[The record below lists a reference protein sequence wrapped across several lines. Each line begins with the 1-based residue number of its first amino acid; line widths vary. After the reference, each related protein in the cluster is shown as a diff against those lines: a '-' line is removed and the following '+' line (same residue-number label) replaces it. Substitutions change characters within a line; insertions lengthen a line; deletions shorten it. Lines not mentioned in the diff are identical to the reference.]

1 MNITTTTPKTLG
13 DLNSQVDSTGRWHQ
27 MLMGDNLGRK
37 TLKFSMSLKD
47 FIDGSSVGNRTT
59 IETIQQHQGEFHA
72 QRNLDTVHAN
82 GLARYTLMG
91 LVRAGI
97 RSVNGAVDPSILK
110 MRDEL
115 GDPAYVS
122 LQPVVCN
129 IRTCAANGTDLR
141 IRDVGEGSGLE
152 TGAYQV
158 MIGAKQLMW
167 VVDGQHRREG
177 FSRVVD
183 FLRKINQ
190 TYKYP
195 AKGLFVPSSYNG
207 NIIDGTTHNFWAKIL
222 EIALTQATISI
233 ECHLGLNENEEQ
245 QLFYDLNSKGKKVT
259 QSLAYQY
266 DHTDPINKFIAE
278 DIIEDELL
286 GFKPSEK
293 DTSDWQADDGSLSR
307 KDINTVTCL
316 LALGKSNSKSATP
329 ALVEA
334 RREYLKRFWKII
346 ASTDGFG
353 EPKAKSNTLLA
364 QPVVLKAIAKLGFD
378 LAHGHQNIRDEGSY
392 KKLCDAIISND
403 LDFSHKN
410 QLWQAL
416 LMSADEREQALPGI
430 SKYVHVPTDT
440 NLDAGT
446 YDEDNGWMRF
456 GSRHN
461 DIYPRLGDTIRYAL
475 SLRPRPSVTKA
486 LTDQMASKENT

>member
-1 MNITTTTPKTLG
+1 MAVDTQDSPKTLG
-13 DLNSQVDSTGRWHQ
+13 DLKNQVDSTGRWHQ
-27 MLMGDNLGRK
+27 MLMGENLGRM

-47 FIDGSSVGNRTT
+47 FIDGSSVGNRTN
-59 IETIQQHQGEFHA
+59 IESIEAFNGEFHA
-72 QRNLDTVHAN
+72 QRSLDTSHAN

-91 LVRAGI
+91 LVRAAI
-97 RSVNGAVDPSILK
+97 RSVGGSVDPSILK

-129 IRTCAANGTDLR
+129 IRTCLSNGTDLK
-141 IRDVGEGSGLE
+141 IRDVGEGRGFE

-158 MIGAKQLMW
+158 MIGSKQLMW

-177 FSRVVD
+177 FNRVLE
-183 FLRKINQ
+183 FLRKVNQ

-195 AKGLFVPSSYNG
+195 AKGLFVPSSYSG
-207 NIIDGTTHNFWAKIL
+207 DLIDHVTHNFWAKIL

-233 ECHLGLNENEEQ
+233 ECHLGLKENEEQ

-278 DIIEDELL
+278 EFMEGELL

-293 DTSDWQADDGSLSR
+293 DTTDWHTDDGSISR
-307 KDINTVTCL
+307 KDINSVTCL

-329 ALVEA
+329 AIVEG

-346 ASTDGFG
+346 ATTDGFG
-353 EPKAKSNTLLA
+353 EAHAKSNTLLA
-364 QPVVLKAIAKLGFD
+364 QPVVLKALAKLGFD
-378 LAHGHQNIRDEGSY
+378 LAHGHQNIRDEESY
-392 KKLCDAIISND
+392 KKLCEAIISKQ
-403 LDFSHKN
+403 LDFSHQN
-410 QLWQAL
+410 SLWQAL
-416 LMSADEREQALPGI
+416 LMSSEEREQKFPGI
-430 SKYVHVPTDT
+430 SEYVYVPADT

-446 YDEDNGWMRF
+446 YDKENNWMRF

-461 DIYPRLGDTIRYAL
+461 DIFPRLGDTIRYTL
-475 SLRPRPSVTKA
+475 KLKPRPSVTKVLMDA
-486 LTDQMASKENT
+486 MVVEQK